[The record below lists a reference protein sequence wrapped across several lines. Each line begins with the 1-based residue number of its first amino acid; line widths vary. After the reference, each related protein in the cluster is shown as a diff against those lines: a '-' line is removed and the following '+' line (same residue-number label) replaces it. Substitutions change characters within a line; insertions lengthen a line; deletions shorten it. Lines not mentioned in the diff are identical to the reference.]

1 MSGSHTAASFAALA
15 ACLKRLDRLGL
26 AISGHSFVELQH
38 DHDVY
43 RGGRASLHCLSFSAA
58 ICRAY
63 QPAMNAAKAMANS
76 RSALVM
82 LAYNTTAPARSC
94 DFKP

>member
-1 MSGSHTAASFAALA
+1 MKPAGAARRRRPNVIHQTHSALYFRPHDDTRSG
-15 ACLKRLDRLGL
+15 
-26 AISGHSFVELQH
+26 
-38 DHDVY
+38 DVG

-58 ICRAY
+58 MCMAY
-63 QPAMNAAKAMANS
+63 QPAMNAAKPMANS

-94 DFKP
+94 DFTP